1 MKESIICDFFLARVG
16 AEALGSDPPKPV
28 ASPDKNQARSIAID
42 DLNSTFLVT
51 RKMAA
56 SLCDAAISGHA
67 PAWVVGTIART
78 LFGSKHFTWE
88 DPLLTEVFGDWSILD
103 GDAKLPPSKLKLQK
117 QQLQE
122 CGVGLGGS
130 VLSAPR

>member
-67 PAWVVGTIART
+67 PARNT
-78 LFGSKHFTWE
+78 L
-88 DPLLTEVFGDWSILD
+88 
-103 GDAKLPPSKLKLQK
+103 
-117 QQLQE
+117 
-122 CGVGLGGS
+122 LGKI
-130 VLSAPR
+130 RY